1 MAAKYMIADPII
13 GVPVPVSQTY
23 TFNPLTSAGAIVGP
37 PFPFGLVAN
46 AIDNQSG
53 STNLGGGQFIF
64 AAGYSTASAVSSA
77 GQWVQIRGNTAWLL
91 LHAQSASKFP
101 IGVAAGPLSNTNVC
115 GWVQIQGMADYVR
128 GNAVD
133 GVAGKPLY
141 ILAATD
147 GILQTAASAGAMVLG
162 AVFPVANTAPSSNG
176 SWTAQLNYPQMVGLT
191 ASV

>member
-37 PFPFGLVAN
+37 PFPFGLVAK
-46 AIDNQSG
+46 AVDNQSG
-53 STNLGGGQFIF
+53 STNLGAGQFVF

-77 GQWVQIRGNTAWLL
+77 GQWVQLRGNTAWLA

-101 IGVAAGPLSNTNVC
+101 MGVAAGPLSNTNVC

-128 GNAVD
+128 GNSAN
-133 GVAGKPLY
+133 AGAGAPLY
-141 ILAATD
+141 LIAATA
-147 GILQTAASAGAMVLG
+147 GVLQSVASAGAMVLG
-162 AVFPVANTAPSSNG
+162 AVYPVTADATLSNG
-176 SWTAQLNYPQMVGLT
+176 AWTAQLNYPQMVGLT